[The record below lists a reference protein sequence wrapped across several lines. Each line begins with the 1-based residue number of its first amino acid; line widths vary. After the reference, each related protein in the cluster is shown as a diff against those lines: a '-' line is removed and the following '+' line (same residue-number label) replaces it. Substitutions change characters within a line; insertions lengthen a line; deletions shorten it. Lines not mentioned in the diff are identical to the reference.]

1 MHLRISCS
9 KIKSPETREFL
20 VGASSPA
27 DFSRRFNH
35 CDVLVDIGQHG
46 PFDLFDADKTLT
58 GMFQN
63 IGGVERVGL
72 TAFVGILIASTSGL
86 SGACYELI

>member
-1 MHLRISCS
+1 
-9 KIKSPETREFL
+9 
-20 VGASSPA
+20 
-27 DFSRRFNH
+27 
-35 CDVLVDIGQHG
+35 VDIGQHG